1 MLQSIS
7 CCVLT
12 NFTFFLI
19 GLNRF
24 LHATLSAI
32 TNIFNRTF
40 KLSVTAIVIAT
51 TNDVRIIVSIK
62 EIGLIIVEFL
72 KVVLKGIVSRQSH
85 ISFSAKKTTPRRKQK
100 GGSRSIFIHQTC
112 ILFCILI
119 GLINSEYI
127 PFGINIV
134 SLATP
139 FQAVHI
145 WTMRPCRHSQEF
157 WVPLRNNYRHPL
169 YKHTH

>member
-32 TNIFNRTF
+32 TNRTF

-51 TNDVRIIVSIK
+51 TYDVRIIFVV
-62 EIGLIIVEFL
+62 IINYGVIFL
-72 KVVLKGIVSRQSH
+72 FPSGISSDKVKSPSL
-85 ISFSAKKTTPRRKQK
+85 
-100 GGSRSIFIHQTC
+100 
-112 ILFCILI
+112 LI
-119 GLINSEYI
+119 GLYI
-127 PFGINIV
+127 FYQRRN
-134 SLATP
+134 AE
-139 FQAVHI
+139 QA
-145 WTMRPCRHSQEF
+145 C
-157 WVPLRNNYRHPL
+157 L
-169 YKHTH
+169 